1 MGATQEAS
9 RGPKATTLWSLVAR
23 GYLAVEGGLAA
34 IAAAI
39 VAAMMS
45 ITVLDVFLRSWFN
58 TPLMGAFELM
68 EFMMGGVVFL
78 GLAYVQRARG
88 HLAIELLT
96 ARFPRAARQAVQI
109 LGSLVALVLFLAIA
123 WESSR
128 LAYRAWE
135 IQDYTMG
142 AASLPMWPARSAVA
156 VGSIVFCIR
165 LVVDAVCDLGAL
177 IGNAPRD

>member
-1 MGATQEAS
+1 MGAAQEAS

-39 VAAMMS
+39 VAAMML
-45 ITVLDVFLRSWFN
+45 IIVLDVFLRTWFN
-58 TPLMGAFELM
+58 TPVKGAFELM
-68 EFMMGGVVFL
+68 EFMMGAVVFL

-88 HLAIELLT
+88 HLAIEILT
-96 ARFPRAARQAVQI
+96 ARFPRAVRQAVQI
-109 LGSLVALVLFLAIA
+109 LGFVVALVLFLAIA

-142 AASLPMWPARSAVA
+142 AASLPTWPARSAVA
-156 VGSIVFCIR
+156 LGSIVFCVR
-165 LVVDAVCDLGAL
+165 LVVDAAADLATLVGR
-177 IGNAPRD
+177 APRD